1 MKDNYSFFGKG
12 FRERPVPS
20 KTEVVVVEMS
30 ALKDVKQASLFDL
43 CIPSVQQLFTILL
56 TQM

>member
-1 MKDNYSFFGKG
+1 MKDNYSFFGEG
-12 FRERPVPS
+12 LREQSVPS

-30 ALKDVKQASLFDL
+30 ALKDIKQVSLFDL

-56 TQM
+56 TQT